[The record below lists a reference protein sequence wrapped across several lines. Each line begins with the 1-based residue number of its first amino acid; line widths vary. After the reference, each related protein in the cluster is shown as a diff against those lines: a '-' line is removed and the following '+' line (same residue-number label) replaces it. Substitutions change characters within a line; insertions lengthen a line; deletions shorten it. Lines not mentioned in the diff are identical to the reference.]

1 MRVPVVRLHKETARV
16 CTCTGRGEGGG
27 NPREWYRL

>member
-16 CTCTGRGEGGG
+16 CTCTGRGE
-27 NPREWYRL
+27 REREGSEGVV

>member
-27 NPREWYRL
+27 KSEGVV